1 MELSQIEKKIRD
13 LEKRDYVF
21 AEFLE
26 DKMDEFGFSNTSLA
40 RVVYHEVTD
49 KKTRE
54 VKYVPVTRQAIA
66 SWLKGTI
73 PGSREIYI
81 SLGMAFNMNV
91 QQINKELLEVYM
103 GTGLYC
109 KNVEDALWIA
119 VVNRL
124 FSLEEIETVRVEIE
138 AMFDKEEEDDD
149 IWDGRSIPTS
159 DLWGELSRAKTKEE
173 FFDIIRIHKV
183 EFIDGN
189 KRFGKCL
196 MEVIEEEYGY
206 FDKATEFL
214 SDIGCLHCE
223 AQFSKIRAG
232 KAVVTREWL
241 LRFCISLQTSYESIE
256 KLLEKAQMEPLGIT
270 PVEVVIEMVAKTRS
284 SQLKNSQEVWINIEE
299 VCDKLQSMGYNMD
312 EEIGNKYNSA
322 ASLTLEQKLIF
333 SLLIGYKLLDLKREK
348 DYGYQK
354 NEYIRYQNVDHLLF
368 EELNRWKK
376 NATFKQFI
384 KKKGEKTKEEVK
396 MECDK
401 YQIEC
406 FTLKRDKMA
415 DSFLLEKFCDYC
427 YLAKPEKNSK
437 DIIRND
443 IYFYTALLYSIFSGR
458 CFVKDFDEKK
468 EQYLEKKYDEK
479 VLKVLIPIFYQNLGE
494 IEGEHKMIPIERIIE
509 RLSSLSV

>member
-1 MELSQIEKKIRD
+1 MELSQIEKKIQD

-40 RVVYHEVTD
+40 KVVYHEVTD

-54 VKYVPVTRQAIA
+54 VRYMPVTRQAIA

-81 SLGMAFNMNV
+81 SLGMAFQMNV

-124 FSLEEIETVRVEIE
+124 FSLEEIEKVRVEIE
-138 AMFDKEEEDDD
+138 SMFEKEDDEEDC
-149 IWDGRSIPTS
+149 WDGRSIPTS
-159 DLWGELSRAKTKEE
+159 DLWGELSRARTKEQ
-173 FFDIIRIHKV
+173 FFDIIRMHKV

-270 PVEVVIEMVAKTRS
+270 PVEIVIEMVAKTRS
-284 SQLKNSQEVWINIEE
+284 SQLKNSQEVWISIEE
-299 VCDKLQSMGYNMD
+299 VCDKLQSLGYNMD
-312 EEIGNKYNSA
+312 EEIGNKYNNA
-322 ASLTLEQKLIF
+322 ASLTLEQKVIF
-333 SLLIGYKLLDLKREK
+333 SALIGYQLLKLKGEK

-354 NEYIRYQNVDHLLF
+354 NEYIRYQNVDRLLF

-376 NATFKQFI
+376 NAAFKQLI
-384 KKKGEKTKEEVK
+384 KKKEEKTSEEIRTK
-396 MECDK
+396 CENYQMEC
-401 YQIEC
+401 
-406 FTLKRDKMA
+406 FVLKKDRMA
-415 DSFLLEKFCDYC
+415 DSFLQEKFCDYC
-427 YLAKPEKNSK
+427 YIARPEKNSK
-437 DIIRND
+437 DILRND

-468 EQYLEKKYDEK
+468 EQYLKKKYEK
-479 VLKVLIPIFYQNLGE
+479 AVLDILIPIFYQNLGAVD
-494 IEGEHKMIPIERIIE
+494 GEHRMIPIERVIE
-509 RLSSLSV
+509 RVSSIII

>member
-1 MELSQIEKKIRD
+1 MELSQIEQKIRD
-13 LEKRDYVF
+13 LEKRNYVF

-26 DKMDEFGFSNTSLA
+26 DKMDEFGFSNTSLSKI
-40 RVVYHEVTD
+40 VYHEVID

-81 SLGMAFNMNV
+81 SLGMAFHMNV
-91 QQINKELLEVYM
+91 QQINKQLLEVYM

-119 VVNRL
+119 VVNHL
-124 FSLEEIETVRVEIE
+124 FSLEEIEAIRVEIE
-138 AMFDKEEEDDD
+138 EMFAKEEEDEQL
-149 IWDGRSIPTS
+149 WDGRSIQTS
-159 DLWGELSRAKTKEE
+159 DLWGELERAKTKEE
-173 FFDIIRIHKV
+173 FLAIIRAHKV
-183 EFIDGN
+183 EFIGGN
-189 KRFGKCL
+189 KRFGKYL

-223 AQFSKIRAG
+223 AQFSKIKAG

-270 PVEVVIEMVAKTRS
+270 PVEVVIEMVAKTRNN
-284 SQLKNSQEVWINIEE
+284 QLKNSQEVWINIEE

-312 EEIGNKYNSA
+312 EEIGNKYNTA
-322 ASLTLEQKLIF
+322 ASLTLEQKVIF
-333 SLLIGYKLLDLKREK
+333 SMMLGYKLLDLKREK

-354 NEYIRYQNVDHLLF
+354 QEYIRYQNVDHLLF

-376 NATFKQFI
+376 NAAFKQFI
-384 KKKGEKTKEEVK
+384 KKEENKTKEKIKIQSEQ
-396 MECDK
+396 
-401 YQIEC
+401 YQVEC
-406 FTLKRDKMA
+406 FHHKKEKMA

-427 YLAKPEKNSK
+427 YLAKPEKNSR
-437 DIIRND
+437 DIVRND

-458 CFVKDFDEKK
+458 CFVKDFGEKE
-468 EQYLEKKYDEK
+468 EQYLEKKYEKK
-479 VLKVLIPIFYQNLGE
+479 VLDILLPIFYQNIAE
-494 IEGEHKMIPIERIIE
+494 TDGEHKMIPIERIIE
-509 RLSSLSV
+509 KLEFLL

>member
-1 MELSQIEKKIRD
+1 MEFSQIEEKIRSLD
-13 LEKRDYVF
+13 KRNYVF

-26 DKMDEFGFSNTSLA
+26 DKMDEFEFSNTSLSK
-40 RVVYHEVTD
+40 VVYHEVVD

-81 SLGMAFNMNV
+81 SLGMAFHMDV
-91 QQINKELLEVYM
+91 KQINKELLEVYM

-119 VVNRL
+119 VVNHL
-124 FSLEEIETVRVEIE
+124 FPIEDIEHIRVEIE
-138 AMFDKEEEDDD
+138 EMFAREDDD
-149 IWDGRSIPTS
+149 EQLWDGRSIPTS
-159 DLWGELSRAKTKEE
+159 DLWSELESAKTKEE
-173 FFDIIRIHKV
+173 FFNCIRMHKV
-183 EFIDGN
+183 EFIGGN

-270 PVEVVIEMVAKTRS
+270 PVEIVIEMVAKTRNN
-284 SQLKNSQEVWINIEE
+284 QLRNSQEVWINIEE
-299 VCDKLQSMGYNMD
+299 ICDKLQSMGYNME

-322 ASLTLEQKLIF
+322 DSLLLEQKVIF
-333 SLLIGYKLLDLKREK
+333 SALVGYKLLDLKKER

-354 NEYIRYQNVDHLLF
+354 REYIRYQNVDRILF

-376 NATFKQFI
+376 NASFKQFI
-384 KKKGEKTKEEVK
+384 KREGKKTKEDIK
-396 MECDK
+396 QQCDSYQMECFYSKKDK
-401 YQIEC
+401 
-406 FTLKRDKMA
+406 TA
-415 DSFLLEKFCDYC
+415 DEFLLEKFCDYC
-427 YLAKPEKNSK
+427 YLSKPEENSK
-437 DIIRND
+437 DILRND

-468 EQYLEKKYDEK
+468 EQYLQKKYEK
-479 VLKVLIPIFYQNLGE
+479 RVLEVLLPIFYQNLGE
-494 IEGEHKMIPIERIIE
+494 TDGEHKMIPIERIIE
-509 RLSSLSV
+509 KITALL

>member
-1 MELSQIEKKIRD
+1 MELSQIEEKIRD

-40 RVVYHEVTD
+40 KVVYHEVTD
-49 KKTRE
+49 KKTGE
-54 VKYVPVTRQAIA
+54 VRYMPVTRQAIA

-81 SLGMAFNMNV
+81 SLGMAFQMDV
-91 QQINKELLEVYM
+91 QQINKQLLEVYM

-124 FSLEEIETVRVEIE
+124 FSLEEIEKVRVEIE
-138 AMFDKEEEDDD
+138 AMFEREDDDED

-159 DLWGELSRAKTKEE
+159 DLWGELSRAKTKEQ
-173 FFDIIRIHKV
+173 FFDIIRTHKV

-189 KRFGKCL
+189 KQFGKCL

-270 PVEVVIEMVAKTRS
+270 PVEIVIEMVAKTRS

-299 VCDKLQSMGYNMD
+299 ICDKLQSLGYNMD

-322 ASLTLEQKLIF
+322 ASLSLEQKIIF
-333 SLLIGYKLLDLKREK
+333 SVLIGYKLLDLKREK

-354 NEYIRYQNVDHLLF
+354 NEYIRYQNVDRLLF

-376 NATFKQFI
+376 NMIFKQFI
-384 KKKGEKTKEEVK
+384 KRKEEKTSEDIKR
-396 MECDK
+396 ECDK

-406 FTLKRDKMA
+406 FISKKDKVA
-415 DSFLLEKFCDYC
+415 DTFLLEKFCDYC
-427 YLAKPEKNSK
+427 YMAKPEKNSK
-437 DIIRND
+437 DILRND

-468 EQYLEKKYDEK
+468 EQYLQKKYEK
-479 VLKVLIPIFYQNLGE
+479 EVLDILLPIFYQNLGVAD
-494 IEGEHKMIPIERIIE
+494 GEHRMIPIERIIE
-509 RLSSLSV
+509 RLSSIPM

>member
-1 MELSQIEKKIRD
+1 MELNHIEKRIQD
-13 LEKRDYVF
+13 LEKRDYIF

-40 RVVYHEVTD
+40 KLVYHEVTD
-49 KKTRE
+49 KKTGE
-54 VKYVPVTRQAIA
+54 VRYVQVTRQAIA

-81 SLGMAFNMNV
+81 SLGMAFEMNV
-91 QQINKELLEVYM
+91 QQINKQLLEVYM

-124 FSLEEIETVRVEIE
+124 FSLEEMEQVRVEIE
-138 AMFDKEEEDDD
+138 AMFEKEDDEEEN
-149 IWDGRSIPTS
+149 WDGRSILTS
-159 DLWGELSRAKTKEE
+159 DLWGELSRVRTKEQ
-173 FFDIIRIHKV
+173 FFDIIRTHKV

-189 KRFGKCL
+189 KQFGKCL

-232 KAVVTREWL
+232 KAVVTRDWL

-270 PVEVVIEMVAKTRS
+270 PVEIVIEMVAKTRS
-284 SQLKNSQEVWINIEE
+284 NQLKNSQEVWINIEE
-299 VCDKLQSMGYNMD
+299 ACDKLQSLGYNMD
-312 EEIGNKYNSA
+312 EEIGNKYNTA
-322 ASLTLEQKLIF
+322 ASLTLEQKVVF
-333 SLLIGYKLLDLKREK
+333 SVLIGYQLLKAKREK

-354 NEYIRYQNVDHLLF
+354 NEYIRYQNVDRLLF

-376 NATFKQFI
+376 NTTFK
-384 KKKGEKTKEEVK
+384 KLMKEKEEIGVK
-396 MECDK
+396 IKEECEKYQMECLTWK
-401 YQIEC
+401 KE
-406 FTLKRDKMA
+406 KMA
-415 DSFLLEKFCDYC
+415 DPFLLEKFCDYC

-437 DIIRND
+437 DILRND

-468 EQYLEKKYDEK
+468 EQYLQKKYDKK
-479 VLKVLIPIFYQNLGE
+479 VLDVLIPIFHQNLGME
-494 IEGEHKMIPIERIIE
+494 DEEHKMIPIEKLIKRVSSIIM
-509 RLSSLSV
+509 